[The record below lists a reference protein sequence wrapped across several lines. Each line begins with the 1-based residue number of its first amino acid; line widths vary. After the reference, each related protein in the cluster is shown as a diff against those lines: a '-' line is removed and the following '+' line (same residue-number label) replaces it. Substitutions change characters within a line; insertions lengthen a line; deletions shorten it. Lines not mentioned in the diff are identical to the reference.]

1 MGGAMTNATLSK
13 GNPVFPDFNKAWDKL
28 SHNWQAY
35 LANAILALP
44 LVLGSLI
51 MFLPL
56 VWAVS
61 FSFGQPH
68 EFFKLPPPVIPS
80 AFRLDNYQVVFERVD
95 FLRFFLNSVVVTAC
109 VTIAQLITC
118 SMAGYAFARLRFPGK
133 RIIFIGFLASMM
145 VPQHVTLIPVF
156 IIIRGMG
163 LYNNLGALIVP
174 YATSVFGT
182 FLLKQFF
189 ETIPDELEDAA
200 KIDGAGFL
208 QIYRRIMLP
217 LAGPPLA
224 TLAILTFNSSWNN
237 FFWPLIFINS
247 SDKMTLPLGMLYLRG
262 QDGVTNSGVLMAAIV
277 LNLVPV
283 LVFFLIFQR
292 RLVEGVTLSG
302 LKGA

>member
-1 MGGAMTNATLSK
+1 MTSAALSNNDAWIQPPGPWREKLRSSWGAWLTN
-13 GNPVFPDFNKAWDKL
+13 VV
-28 SHNWQAY
+28 
-35 LANAILALP
+35 LALP
-44 LVLGSLI
+44 LILGSLI

-56 VWAVS
+56 LWAVS

-80 AFRLDNYQVVFERVD
+80 SFRLDNYHGVFERVD
-95 FLRFFLNSVVVTAC
+95 FIRFFLNSVFVTAC
-109 VTIAQLITC
+109 VTIAQLVTC
-118 SMAGYAFARLRFPGK
+118 SMGGYAFARLRFPGK
-133 RIIFIGFLASMM
+133 RLIFIAFLASMM

-156 IIIRGMG
+156 IIIRGLG
-163 LYNNLGALIVP
+163 LYNNLGALIIP

-208 QIYRRIMLP
+208 QIYWRIMLP

-247 SDKMTLPLGMLYLRG
+247 ADKMTLPLGMIYLRG

-277 LNLVPV
+277 LNLIPV
-283 LVFFLIFQR
+283 LIFFLIFQR

-302 LKGA
+302 LKGI

>member
-1 MGGAMTNATLSK
+1 MIRAASSSEGRPLQSLPRFG
-13 GNPVFPDFNKAWDKL
+13 DKWRHHWR
-28 SHNWQAY
+28 SWA
-35 LANAILALP
+35 ANAALATP
-44 LVLGSLI
+44 LILGSLL

-56 VWAVS
+56 LWAVS

-68 EFFKLPPPVIPS
+68 EFFKLPPPVLPS
-80 AFRLDNYQVVFERVD
+80 ALRLDNYHGVFERVD
-95 FLRFFLNSVVVTAC
+95 FLRFFLNSVFVTSC
-109 VTIAQLITC
+109 VTIAQLISC
-118 SMAGYAFARLRFPGK
+118 SMGGYAFARLRFPGK
-133 RIIFIGFLASMM
+133 RLIFILFLASMM

-156 IIIRGMG
+156 IIIRGLG

-174 YATSVFGT
+174 YATSVFGL

-189 ETIPDELEDAA
+189 ETIPNELEDAA

-208 QIYRRIMLP
+208 QIYWRVMLP

-247 SDKMTLPLGMLYLRG
+247 ADKMTLPLGMIYLRG

-277 LNLVPV
+277 LNLMPV
-283 LVFFLIFQR
+283 LIFFLIFQR

-302 LKGA
+302 LKGI

>member
-1 MGGAMTNATLSK
+1 MTNSALSSD
-13 GNPVFPDFNKAWDKL
+13 NHVFPAFGKLWDKL
-28 SHNWQAY
+28 RHNWRSYAV
-35 LANAILALP
+35 NVMLALP
-44 LVLGSLI
+44 LVAGALI

-56 VWAVS
+56 VWSVS

-80 AFRLDNYQVVFERVD
+80 SFRLDNYEAVFKRVD
-95 FLRFFLNSVVVTAC
+95 FVRFFFNSVVVTAC

-133 RIIFIGFLASMM
+133 KIIFVLFLASMM

-174 YATSVFGT
+174 YATSVFGA

-189 ETIPDELEDAA
+189 ETIPNELEDAA

-208 QIYRRIMLP
+208 QIYRLIMLP

-277 LNLVPV
+277 LNLIPV

-302 LKGA
+302 LKGV

>member
-1 MGGAMTNATLSK
+1 MTNTAIFRS
-13 GNPVFPDFNKAWDKL
+13 NPICPTPEPLLDKL
-28 SHNWQAY
+28 RHNWATY
-35 LANAILALP
+35 VINVLLALP
-44 LVLGSLI
+44 LILGALI

-68 EFFKLPPPVIPS
+68 EFFKLPPPIIPS
-80 AFRLDNYQVVFERVD
+80 ALRLDNYEAVFQRVD
-95 FLRFFLNSVVVTAC
+95 FFRFFINSVIVTSC
-109 VTIAQLITC
+109 VTITQIISC

-133 RIIFIGFLASMM
+133 RLIFILFLASMM

-156 IIIRGMG
+156 IIIRGLG

-247 SDKMTLPLGMLYLRG
+247 SDKMTLPLGMIYLRG

-283 LVFFLIFQR
+283 LVFFLMFQR

-302 LKGA
+302 LKGI

>member
-1 MGGAMTNATLSK
+1 MSFASSSLSK
-13 GNPVFPDFNKAWDKL
+13 PNPGLPGSAKLLLKLRDK
-28 SHNWQAY
+28 WQTY
-35 LANAILALP
+35 LVNALIAAP
-44 LVLGSLI
+44 LIAGALI

-56 VWAVS
+56 VWSVS

-80 AFRLDNYQVVFERVD
+80 AVRLDNYESVFRRVD
-95 FLRFFLNSVVVTAC
+95 FARFFLNSVAVTAC
-109 VTIAQLITC
+109 VTVAQLITC

-133 RIIFIGFLASMM
+133 RLIFILFLASMM

-174 YATSVFGT
+174 YAASVFGT

-189 ETIPDELEDAA
+189 ETIPNELEDAA

-208 QIYRRIMLP
+208 QIYRLVMLP

-247 SDKMTLPLGMLYLRG
+247 AEKMTLPLGMIYLRG
-262 QDGVTNSGVLMAAIV
+262 QDGVTNTGVLMAAIV
-277 LNLVPV
+277 LNLIPV
-283 LVFFLIFQR
+283 LVFFMIFQR
-292 RLVEGVTLSG
+292 KLVEGVTLTG

>member
-1 MGGAMTNATLSK
+1 MTNTAIFRR
-13 GNPVFPDFNKAWDKL
+13 NPIFPTPEPLLDKL
-28 SHNWQAY
+28 RHNWATY
-35 LANAILALP
+35 VINVLLALP
-44 LVLGSLI
+44 LILGALI

-68 EFFKLPPPVIPS
+68 EFFKLPPPIIPS
-80 AFRLDNYQVVFERVD
+80 ALRLDNYEGVFQRVD
-95 FLRFFLNSVVVTAC
+95 FFRFFINSVFVTSC
-109 VTIAQLITC
+109 VTITQIISC

-133 RIIFIGFLASMM
+133 RLIFILFLASMM

-156 IIIRGMG
+156 IIIRGLG

-247 SDKMTLPLGMLYLRG
+247 SDKMTLPLGMIYLRG

-302 LKGA
+302 LKGI

>member
-1 MGGAMTNATLSK
+1 MPTMTSVALSY
-13 GNPVFPDFNKAWDKL
+13 GNSAFQDRLRRKWRV
-28 SHNWQAY
+28 Y
-35 LANAILALP
+35 LANVALALP
-44 LVLGSLI
+44 LVLGSLL
-51 MFLPL
+51 MFTPL

-68 EFFKLPPPVIPS
+68 EFFTLPPPVIPS
-80 AFRLDNYQVVFERVD
+80 SFRLDNYHGVFERVD
-95 FLRFFLNSVVVTAC
+95 FLRFFLNSVFVTGC
-109 VTIAQLITC
+109 VTTAQLITC
-118 SMAGYAFARLRFPGK
+118 SMGGYAFARLRFPGK
-133 RIIFIGFLASMM
+133 RIIFILFLASMM

-174 YATSVFGT
+174 YATSVFGA

-189 ETIPDELEDAA
+189 ETIPNELEDAA

-208 QIYRRIMLP
+208 QIYWRVMLP

-247 SDKMTLPLGMLYLRG
+247 ADKMTLPLGMIYLRG

-277 LNLVPV
+277 LNLIPV
-283 LVFFLIFQR
+283 LVFFMIFQR

>member
-1 MGGAMTNATLSK
+1 MTNATLSK
-13 GNPVFPDFNKAWDKL
+13 GNPVFPDFNKAWNKL
-28 SHNWQAY
+28 THNWQAY
-35 LANAILALP
+35 LANLILALP

-208 QIYRRIMLP
+208 QIYHRIMLP

>member
-1 MGGAMTNATLSK
+1 MISAASSSNGRLIQLYGPL
-13 GNPVFPDFNKAWDKL
+13 WDKL
-28 SHNWQAY
+28 QHQWRAWT
-35 LANAILALP
+35 ANVILALP
-44 LVLGSLI
+44 LVLGSLV
-51 MFLPL
+51 MFIPL
-56 VWAVS
+56 LWAVS

-80 AFRLDNYQVVFERVD
+80 AIRLDNYQGVFERVD
-95 FLRFFLNSVVVTAC
+95 FLRFFLNSVFVTGC
-109 VTIAQLITC
+109 VTVAQLITC
-118 SMAGYAFARLRFPGK
+118 SMGGYAFARLRFPGK
-133 RIIFIGFLASMM
+133 RVIFILFLASMM

-174 YATSVFGT
+174 YAASVFGT

-189 ETIPDELEDAA
+189 ETIPDDLEDAA

-208 QIYRRIMLP
+208 QIYWRVMLP

-247 SDKMTLPLGMLYLRG
+247 AEKMTLPLGMIYLRG
-262 QDGVTNSGVLMAAIV
+262 QDGVTNTGVLMAAIV
-277 LNLVPV
+277 LNLIPV
-283 LVFFLIFQR
+283 LIFFMIFQR

-302 LKGA
+302 LKGT

>member
-1 MGGAMTNATLSK
+1 MTNATLSSN
-13 GNPVFPDFNKAWDKL
+13 NPLSAAIDPLLDKL
-28 SHNWQAY
+28 YHKWRSY
-35 LANAILALP
+35 LINVLLALP
-44 LVLGSLI
+44 LVAGALI

-56 VWAVS
+56 VWSVS

-80 AFRLDNYQVVFERVD
+80 LFRLDNYEAVFKRVD
-95 FLRFFLNSVVVTAC
+95 FVRFFLNSVIVTAC

-133 RIIFIGFLASMM
+133 KIIFVLFLASMM

-174 YATSVFGT
+174 YATSVFGV

-189 ETIPDELEDAA
+189 ETIPNELEDAA

-208 QIYRRIMLP
+208 QIYRLVMLP

-277 LNLVPV
+277 LNLIPV
-283 LVFFLIFQR
+283 LIFFLIFQR

>member
-1 MGGAMTNATLSK
+1 M
-13 GNPVFPDFNKAWDKL
+13 F
-28 SHNWQAY
+28 
-35 LANAILALP
+35 IP
-44 LVLGSLI
+44 LL
-51 MFLPL
+51 
-56 VWAVS
+56 WAVS

-80 AFRLDNYQVVFERVD
+80 AIRLDNYQGVFERVD
-95 FLRFFLNSVVVTAC
+95 FLRFFLNSVFVTGC
-109 VTIAQLITC
+109 VTVAQLITC
-118 SMAGYAFARLRFPGK
+118 SMGGYAFARLRFPGK
-133 RIIFIGFLASMM
+133 RVIFILFLASMM

-174 YATSVFGT
+174 YAASVFGT

-208 QIYRRIMLP
+208 QIYWRVMLP

-247 SDKMTLPLGMLYLRG
+247 AEKMTLPLGMIYLRG
-262 QDGVTNSGVLMAAIV
+262 QDGVTNTGVLMAAIV
-277 LNLVPV
+277 LNLIPV
-283 LVFFLIFQR
+283 LIFFMIFQR

-302 LKGA
+302 LKGT

>member
-1 MGGAMTNATLSK
+1 MTIAGFSY
-13 GNPVFPDFNKAWDKL
+13 GNSAFQDKFK
-28 SHNWQAY
+28 HNIGAY
-35 LANAILALP
+35 LTNVLLALP
-44 LVLGSLI
+44 LVLGSLL

-56 VWAVS
+56 IWAVS

-80 AFRLDNYQVVFERVD
+80 AIRLDNYQGVFERID
-95 FLRFFLNSVVVTAC
+95 FFRFFLNSVAVTTC
-109 VTIAQLITC
+109 VTIAQIITC
-118 SMAGYAFARLRFPGK
+118 SMGGYAFARLRFPGK
-133 RIIFIGFLASMM
+133 RIIFILFLASMM

-189 ETIPDELEDAA
+189 ETIPDDLEDAA

-208 QIYRRIMLP
+208 QIYWRIMLP

-247 SDKMTLPLGMLYLRG
+247 SDKMTLPLGMIYLRG

-277 LNLVPV
+277 LNLIPV
-283 LVFFLIFQR
+283 LIFFMIFQR

>member
-1 MGGAMTNATLSK
+1 MMKIAMSAKDPIVPWLE
-13 GNPVFPDFNKAWDKL
+13 PLRDKL
-28 SHNWQAY
+28 KYNWRSY
-35 LANAILALP
+35 LVNMTIGLP
-44 LVLGSLI
+44 LVIGSLV

-61 FSFGQPH
+61 FSFGLPH
-68 EFFKLPPPVIPS
+68 EFFRLPPPVVPS
-80 AFRLDNYQVVFERVD
+80 AIRLDNYEGVFQRVD
-95 FLRFFLNSVVVTAC
+95 FLRFFLNSVIVTTA
-109 VTIAQLITC
+109 VTVAQIITA

-133 RIIFIGFLASMM
+133 RIIFILFLASMM

-156 IIIRGMG
+156 IIIKALGF
-163 LYNNLGALIVP
+163 YNNLGALIVP
-174 YATSVFGT
+174 FATSVFGT

-189 ETIPDELEDAA
+189 ETIPNALEDAA
-200 KIDGAGFL
+200 KIDGAGFF
-208 QIYRRIMLP
+208 QIYRHIMMP

-224 TLAILTFNSSWNN
+224 ALAILTFNSTWNN

-247 SDKMTLPLGMLYLRG
+247 SENMTLPLGMLFLRG
-262 QDGVTNSGVLMAAIV
+262 QDGVVNSGIMMASIV

-292 RLVEGVTLSG
+292 RLVQGVTLGG

>member
-1 MGGAMTNATLSK
+1 MANVTLSK
-13 GNPVFPDFNKAWDKL
+13 SNPIFPTFDDARDKL
-28 SHNWQAY
+28 IHNWRAY
-35 LANAILALP
+35 LANVILALP

-68 EFFKLPPPVIPS
+68 EFFKLPPPVVPS
-80 AFRLDNYQVVFERVD
+80 AFRLDNYDVVFERVD
-95 FLRFFLNSVVVTAC
+95 FLRFFLNSVVVTTC
-109 VTIAQLITC
+109 VTTAQLITC

-133 RIIFIGFLASMM
+133 RIIFILFLASMM

-208 QIYRRIMLP
+208 QIYRCIMLP

-283 LVFFLIFQR
+283 LIFFLVFQR

>member
-1 MGGAMTNATLSK
+1 MTNATLSK
-13 GNPVFPDFNKAWDKL
+13 RNPIFQDFNKARDKL
-28 SHNWQAY
+28 IHNWQAY
-35 LANAILALP
+35 LANVILALP
-44 LVLGSLI
+44 LVLGSLV

-95 FLRFFLNSVVVTAC
+95 FLRFFLNSVIVTTC

-118 SMAGYAFARLRFPGK
+118 SMAGFAFARLRFPGK
-133 RIIFIGFLASMM
+133 RIIFILFLASMM

-208 QIYRRIMLP
+208 QIYRGIMLP

-283 LVFFLIFQR
+283 LIFFLVFQR

>member
-1 MGGAMTNATLSK
+1 MTSVALAYRDSA
-13 GNPVFPDFNKAWDKL
+13 FQDKL
-28 SHNWQAY
+28 RHQASTW
-35 LANAILALP
+35 LANFVLALP

-80 AFRLDNYQVVFERVD
+80 AIRLDNYHGVFERVD
-95 FLRFFLNSVVVTAC
+95 FLRFFLNSVFVTGC

-118 SMAGYAFARLRFPGK
+118 SMGGYAFARLRFPGR
-133 RIIFIGFLASMM
+133 RIIFILFLASMM

-189 ETIPDELEDAA
+189 ETVPNELEDAA

-208 QIYRRIMLP
+208 QIYWRVMLP

-247 SDKMTLPLGMLYLRG
+247 AEKMTLPLGMIYLRG

-277 LNLVPV
+277 LNLIPV
-283 LVFFLIFQR
+283 LIFFLIFQR

>member
-1 MGGAMTNATLSK
+1 MTNTAIAYK
-13 GNPVFPDFNKAWDKL
+13 WRRNPDWAPLLDKL
-28 SHNWQAY
+28 RHNWRSY
-35 LANAILALP
+35 LANAALAAP
-44 LVLGSLI
+44 LVIGSLI

-68 EFFKLPPPVIPS
+68 EFFKLPPPIIPS
-80 AFRLDNYQVVFERVD
+80 ALRLDNYAAVFERVD
-95 FLRFFLNSVVVTAC
+95 FFRFFINSVIVTAC
-109 VTIAQLITC
+109 VTIGQLITC

-133 RIIFIGFLASMM
+133 RIIFILFLASMM

-156 IIIRGMG
+156 IIIRGLG
-163 LYNNLGALIVP
+163 LYNSLGALIFP

-189 ETIPDELEDAA
+189 ETVPDELEDAA

-224 TLAILTFNSSWNN
+224 TLAILTFNSSWNS

-247 SDKMTLPLGMLYLRG
+247 ADKMTLPLGMIYLRG

-277 LNLVPV
+277 LNLIPV
-283 LVFFLIFQR
+283 LIFFLIFQR

-302 LKGA
+302 LKGI

>member
-1 MGGAMTNATLSK
+1 MTNATLSK

>member
-1 MGGAMTNATLSK
+1 MTGFAVSSGAA
-13 GNPVFPDFNKAWDKL
+13 AYQDKL
-28 SHNWQAY
+28 RHNWRAW
-35 LANAILALP
+35 LANAALALP

-56 VWAVS
+56 LWAVS

-68 EFFKLPPPVIPS
+68 EFFTLPPPVIPS
-80 AFRLDNYQVVFERVD
+80 AIRLDNYHGVFERVD
-95 FLRFFLNSVVVTAC
+95 FLRFFLNSVFVTAC

-118 SMAGYAFARLRFPGK
+118 SMGGYAFARLRFPGK
-133 RIIFIGFLASMM
+133 RIIFILFLASMM

-174 YATSVFGT
+174 YAASVFGT

-189 ETIPDELEDAA
+189 ETIPDELEDAS

-208 QIYRRIMLP
+208 QIYWRIMLP

-247 SDKMTLPLGMLYLRG
+247 AEKMTLPLGMIYLRG

-277 LNLVPV
+277 LNLIPV
-283 LVFFLIFQR
+283 LIFFLIFQR

-302 LKGA
+302 LKGI

>member
-1 MGGAMTNATLSK
+1 MTSAALSY
-13 GNPVFPDFNKAWDKL
+13 GTPAFQDKL
-28 SHNWQAY
+28 RHQWRAW
-35 LANAILALP
+35 LANVALALP
-44 LVLGSLI
+44 LILGSLL

-80 AFRLDNYQVVFERVD
+80 AFRLDNYHGVFERVD
-95 FLRFFLNSVVVTAC
+95 FLRFFLNSVFVTGCVTA
-109 VTIAQLITC
+109 AQLITC
-118 SMAGYAFARLRFPGK
+118 SMGGYAFARLRFPGR
-133 RIIFIGFLASMM
+133 RIIFILFLASMM

-156 IIIRGMG
+156 IIIRGLG

-208 QIYRRIMLP
+208 QIYWRVMLP

-247 SDKMTLPLGMLYLRG
+247 AEKMTLPLGMIYLRG

-283 LVFFLIFQR
+283 LIFFMIFQR

>member
-1 MGGAMTNATLSK
+1 MTSAALSNSSQTFQPF
-13 GNPVFPDFNKAWDKL
+13 GPLRGKL
-28 SHNWQAY
+28 RHNWGAY
-35 LANAILALP
+35 LANVVLALP

-68 EFFKLPPPVIPS
+68 EFFKLPPPVLPS
-80 AFRLDNYQVVFERVD
+80 SFRLDNYHGVFERVD
-95 FLRFFLNSVVVTAC
+95 FFRFFLNSVVVTAC
-109 VTIAQLITC
+109 VTIAQIFSC
-118 SMAGYAFARLRFPGK
+118 SMGGYAFARLRFPGK
-133 RIIFIGFLASMM
+133 RLIFISFLASMM

-156 IIIRGMG
+156 IIIRGLG

-208 QIYRRIMLP
+208 QIYWRIMLP

-247 SDKMTLPLGMLYLRG
+247 SDKMTLPLGMIYLRG

-277 LNLVPV
+277 LNLIPV
-283 LVFFLIFQR
+283 LIFFMIFQR

>member
-1 MGGAMTNATLSK
+1 MTSAAISK
-13 GNPVFPDFNKAWDKL
+13 SNQALPPVAPRWDKL
-28 SHNWQAY
+28 RGRWQGW
-35 LANAILALP
+35 LANAALALP
-44 LVLGSLI
+44 LVLGSLL

-56 VWAVS
+56 LWAVS

-80 AFRLDNYQVVFERVD
+80 SFRLDNYHGVFERVD
-95 FLRFFLNSVVVTAC
+95 FLRFFLNSVFVTAC
-109 VTIAQLITC
+109 VTVAQLVSC
-118 SMAGYAFARLRFPGK
+118 SMGGYAFARLRFPGK
-133 RIIFIGFLASMM
+133 RLIFILFLASMM

-156 IIIRGMG
+156 IIIRGLGM
-163 LYNNLGALIVP
+163 YNSLGALIVP
-174 YATSVFGT
+174 YATSVFGV

-189 ETIPDELEDAA
+189 QTIPNELEDAA

-208 QIYRRIMLP
+208 QIYWRVMLP

-247 SDKMTLPLGMLYLRG
+247 ADKMTLPLGMIYLRG

-283 LVFFLIFQR
+283 LVFFMIFQR

-302 LKGA
+302 LKGI

>member
-1 MGGAMTNATLSK
+1 MTIAAFSY
-13 GNPVFPDFNKAWDKL
+13 GNSALQDKL
-28 SHNWQAY
+28 KHNIGAY
-35 LANAILALP
+35 LTNILLALP
-44 LVLGSLI
+44 LVLGSLL

-56 VWAVS
+56 IWAVS

-80 AFRLDNYQVVFERVD
+80 ALRLDNYHGVFERVD
-95 FLRFFLNSVVVTAC
+95 FLRFFLNSVFVTGC
-109 VTIAQLITC
+109 VTVAQLITC
-118 SMAGYAFARLRFPGK
+118 SMGGYAFARLRFPGK
-133 RIIFIGFLASMM
+133 RIIFILFLASMM

-208 QIYRRIMLP
+208 QFYWRIMLP

-247 SDKMTLPLGMLYLRG
+247 AEKMTLPLGMIYLRG

-283 LVFFLIFQR
+283 LIFFMIFQR

>member
-1 MGGAMTNATLSK
+1 MTSAALSNNSQTFQPL
-13 GNPVFPDFNKAWDKL
+13 GPLREKL
-28 SHNWQAY
+28 RHNWGAY
-35 LANAILALP
+35 LANVVLTLP
-44 LVLGSLI
+44 LVIGSLI

-68 EFFKLPPPVIPS
+68 EFFKLPPPVLPS
-80 AFRLDNYQVVFERVD
+80 SFRLDNYHDVFERVD
-95 FLRFFLNSVVVTAC
+95 FFRFFLNSVVVTAC

-118 SMAGYAFARLRFPGK
+118 SMGGYAFARLRFPGK
-133 RIIFIGFLASMM
+133 RLIFILFLASMM

-156 IIIRGMG
+156 IIIRGLG
-163 LYNNLGALIVP
+163 LYNSLGALIVP

-189 ETIPDELEDAA
+189 ETIPDELEDAG

-208 QIYRRIMLP
+208 QIYWRIMLP

-247 SDKMTLPLGMLYLRG
+247 SDKMTLPLGMIYLRG

-277 LNLVPV
+277 LNLIPV
-283 LVFFLIFQR
+283 LIFFMIFQR

>member
-1 MGGAMTNATLSK
+1 MTIAAFSY
-13 GNPVFPDFNKAWDKL
+13 GNSAFQDKL
-28 SHNWQAY
+28 RHNFGAY
-35 LANAILALP
+35 LTNVLLALP
-44 LVLGSLI
+44 LIFGSLL

-56 VWAVS
+56 IWAVS

-80 AFRLDNYQVVFERVD
+80 AIRLDNYQGVFERVD
-95 FLRFFLNSVVVTAC
+95 FFRFFLNSVAVTAC
-109 VTIAQLITC
+109 VTIAQIITC
-118 SMAGYAFARLRFPGK
+118 SMGGYAFARLRFPGK
-133 RIIFIGFLASMM
+133 RIIFILFLASMM

-156 IIIRGMG
+156 IIIRGLG

-208 QIYRRIMLP
+208 QIYWRIMLP

-247 SDKMTLPLGMLYLRG
+247 AEKMTLPLGMIYLRG

-277 LNLVPV
+277 LNLLPV
-283 LVFFLIFQR
+283 LIFFMIFQR

>member
-1 MGGAMTNATLSK
+1 MISAASSSNGRLIQIYGPL
-13 GNPVFPDFNKAWDKL
+13 WDKL
-28 SHNWQAY
+28 RHQWRAWT
-35 LANAILALP
+35 ANVILALP
-44 LVLGSLI
+44 LVLGSLV
-51 MFLPL
+51 MFIPL
-56 VWAVS
+56 LWAAS

-80 AFRLDNYQVVFERVD
+80 AIRLDNYQGVFERVD
-95 FLRFFLNSVVVTAC
+95 FLRFFLNSVFVTGC
-109 VTIAQLITC
+109 VTVAQLITC
-118 SMAGYAFARLRFPGK
+118 SMGGYAFARLRFPGK
-133 RIIFIGFLASMM
+133 RVIFILFLASMM

-174 YATSVFGT
+174 YAASVFGT

-208 QIYRRIMLP
+208 QIYWRVMLP

-247 SDKMTLPLGMLYLRG
+247 AEKMTLPLGMIYLRG
-262 QDGVTNSGVLMAAIV
+262 QDGVTNTGVLMAAIV
-277 LNLVPV
+277 LNLIPV
-283 LVFFLIFQR
+283 LIFFMIFQR

-302 LKGA
+302 LKGT

>member
-1 MGGAMTNATLSK
+1 M
-13 GNPVFPDFNKAWDKL
+13 F
-28 SHNWQAY
+28 
-35 LANAILALP
+35 IP
-44 LVLGSLI
+44 LL
-51 MFLPL
+51 
-56 VWAVS
+56 WAVS

-80 AFRLDNYQVVFERVD
+80 ALRLDNYHGVFERVD
-95 FLRFFLNSVVVTAC
+95 FLRFFLNSVFVTGC

-118 SMAGYAFARLRFPGK
+118 SMGGYAFARLRFPGR
-133 RIIFIGFLASMM
+133 RIIFILFLASMM

-156 IIIRGMG
+156 IIIRGLG

-189 ETIPDELEDAA
+189 ETIPNELEDAA

-208 QIYRRIMLP
+208 QIYWRVMLP

-247 SDKMTLPLGMLYLRG
+247 SDKMTLPLGMIYLRG

-283 LVFFLIFQR
+283 LLFFMIFQR

>member
-1 MGGAMTNATLSK
+1 MISAASSSNGRLIQIYGPL
-13 GNPVFPDFNKAWDKL
+13 WDKL
-28 SHNWQAY
+28 RHQWRAWT
-35 LANAILALP
+35 ANVILALP
-44 LVLGSLI
+44 LVLGSLV
-51 MFLPL
+51 MFIPL
-56 VWAVS
+56 LWAVS

-80 AFRLDNYQVVFERVD
+80 AIRLDNYQGVFERVD
-95 FLRFFLNSVVVTAC
+95 FLRFFLNSVFVTGC

-118 SMAGYAFARLRFPGK
+118 SMGGYAFARLRFPGK
-133 RIIFIGFLASMM
+133 RIIFILFLASMM

-174 YATSVFGT
+174 YAASVFGT

-208 QIYRRIMLP
+208 QIYWRVMLP

-247 SDKMTLPLGMLYLRG
+247 AEKMTLPLGMIYLRG
-262 QDGVTNSGVLMAAIV
+262 QDGVTNTGVLMAAIV
-277 LNLVPV
+277 LNLIPV
-283 LVFFLIFQR
+283 LIFFMIFQR

-302 LKGA
+302 LKGT